1 MPETK
6 NPSIFGVLDYSTFF
20 GVPAPPDLIS
30 KLGKYPTDALIV
42 LLAKVN
48 AIIFHSGGDPNKID
62 NEVFRLVFN
71 KMDKKIYER
80 IHKIRSTPQGSHGA
94 IFTSPPIVGLM
105 AKLIARY
112 QPVSETYMINESG
125 VTLMMMELFEA
136 ILAVNDNYYNS
147 ANGRDLLTR
156 EHLWKLEL
164 LQQGFVRG
172 ISNMFGVIPLKVF
185 LFFRFMGERYGDN
198 VLKEFATAFGVPSVY
213 NFYFAFLGI
222 VSSSTSAY
230 EADRQPRYSIVDKTL
245 EKVFD
250 PFVYDPSRSK
260 KISSAG
266 DSFVLINQPFYRLS
280 ESIIVLDF
288 SFFAHITDISLFYHF
303 YHSTSLK
310 ENHGV
315 KNYNDYLGIL
325 GKYFFEEY
333 LALQLIQKLATHKY
347 DKVLTEKD
355 DPLYPDILI
364 MQNNKDVFVI
374 EVKSSRVNG
383 RILEQADIPA
393 FENFIIESFGS
404 EKSKPG
410 EKNKGIYQLKKQIQ
424 YLKNGGR
431 KFRIF
436 PVIIYT
442 DLSMD
447 ISGVNSFLE
456 EKFDNIIAGDKASFA
471 KIYPLTLI
479 NLHFFI
485 KYYPQLKK
493 QRYFFRDK
501 IIEYHKRKKSKL
513 KEALKEENPFTYFQA
528 EYSFMRMMEQTYAAG
543 EPMEY
548 FKMAAA
554 DFGFSEEAKDAKD
567 IS

>member
-20 GVPAPPDLIS
+20 GVPVPADPIANLE
-30 KLGKYPTDALIV
+30 KYPTDALIV
-42 LLAKVN
+42 ILAKVN
-48 AIIFHSGGDPNKID
+48 AIIFYNGGDPNKID
-62 NEVFRLVFN
+62 NDVFRLVFN
-71 KMDKKIYER
+71 EMDKKIYER
-80 IHKIRSTPQGSHGA
+80 INKIRSTPRGSHGA

-112 QPVSETYMINESG
+112 KPVPETEAINESG
-125 VTLMMMELFEA
+125 INLMMMELFEA

-147 ANGRDLLTR
+147 ANGRDMLSR

-172 ISNMFGVIPLKVF
+172 TTNMFGVIPLKVF
-185 LFFRFMGERYGDN
+185 LFFRFMSERYGET
-198 VLKEFATAFGVPSVY
+198 VLKQFATAFGVPSAY

-222 VSSSTSAY
+222 VSSATSAY
-230 EADRQPRYSIVDKTL
+230 EADFQPRYSIVDKTL
-245 EKVFD
+245 EKVFE
-250 PFVYDPSRSK
+250 PFVYDPSKPK
-260 KISSAG
+260 KIPPAG
-266 DSFVLINQPFYRLS
+266 EVFVLINQPFYKLS
-280 ESIIVLDF
+280 EAIIVLDF
-288 SFFAHITDISLFYHF
+288 SFFAHITDISLLYHF

-310 ENHGV
+310 ENHGI
-315 KNYNDYLGIL
+315 KNYNEYLGIL

-333 LALQLIQKLATHKY
+333 LALQLMQKLVAHKY

-364 MQNNKDVFVI
+364 MQNNKDVFVV
-374 EVKSSRVNG
+374 EVKSTRVNG
-383 RILEQADIPA
+383 RILEQADIPG
-393 FENFIIESFGS
+393 FEQFLVESLGS

-424 YLKNGGR
+424 HLKKKGR

-436 PVIIYT
+436 PVMIYT
-442 DLSMD
+442 DPSMD

-456 EKFDNIIAGDKASFA
+456 EKFDTIIAEDKASFT

-485 KYYPQLKK
+485 KYYPQLKTE
-493 QRYFFRDK
+493 RYFLRDK
-501 IIEYHKRKKSKL
+501 IIEYHRWKKL
-513 KEALKEENPFTYFQA
+513 KMKEAIKEKNPL
-528 EYSFMRMMEQTYAAG
+528 
-543 EPMEY
+543 P
-548 FKMAAA
+548 
-554 DFGFSEEAKDAKD
+554 
-567 IS
+567 ISLPNMLL